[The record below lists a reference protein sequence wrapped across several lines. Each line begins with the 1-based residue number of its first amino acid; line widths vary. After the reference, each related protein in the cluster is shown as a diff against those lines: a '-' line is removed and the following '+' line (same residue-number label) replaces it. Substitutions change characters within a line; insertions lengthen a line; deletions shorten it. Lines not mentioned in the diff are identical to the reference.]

1 MSDIVYTSVTREF
14 IEGAQFES
22 ISEGSKVSIS
32 VKTGS
37 SVEII
42 EYDKANTL
50 FSMTTNGNKVIY
62 DRRDYCIEA
71 YQSGTSRK
79 GALASIINSTDPYYG
94 SPYNNV
100 LNGH

>member
-42 EYDKANTL
+42 EYDEANP
-50 FSMTTNGNKVIY
+50 FF
-62 DRRDYCIEA
+62 
-71 YQSGTSRK
+71 Q
-79 GALASIINSTDPYYG
+79 
-94 SPYNNV
+94 
-100 LNGH
+100 